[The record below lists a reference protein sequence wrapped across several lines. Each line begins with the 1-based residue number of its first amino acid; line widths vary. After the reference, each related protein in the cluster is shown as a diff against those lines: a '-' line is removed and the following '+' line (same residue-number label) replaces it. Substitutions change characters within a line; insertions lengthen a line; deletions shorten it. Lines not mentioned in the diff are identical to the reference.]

1 MCAPWTSCATRSHI
15 PIRADC
21 SAVRVR
27 IYLHRLIVTTCE
39 TGLDAELGTRLWTS
53 RHGPAPQT
61 EPYSAAHDARINKQF
76 TSGGLAFGD
85 GSIGAR
91 DIISPLPRATDRSY
105 TCIRFRRDC
114 GADSWV
120 PFATSSLNSPY
131 DPSLISQPLWFA
143 SSTSY
148 TRYSMADSTA

>member
-1 MCAPWTSCATRSHI
+1 MCVRWTSCATRSHI

-76 TSGGLAFGD
+76 TSAGLAFSD

-91 DIISPLPRATDRSY
+91 DIISPLPRAADRSH
-105 TCIRFRRDC
+105 TCIRFRRDF

-120 PFATSSLNSPY
+120 RAR
-131 DPSLISQPLWFA
+131 PLA
-143 SSTSY
+143 SSIAGRA
-148 TRYSMADSTA
+148 TRPERSIVETRNIQ